1 MKIMDTI
8 KKLKQGEVPHL
19 GTISDAVLDFA
30 VGASRFRSRFQ
41 SVSSLERVL
50 TAVRHK
56 EPDRVPVTPILSGGA
71 RQISGISYP
80 DHSLNADKTAQ
91 SFLDGWKFVGGD
103 LVLLML
109 DLSLEAADFGQK
121 IVYPD
126 NSTPYPDYDHPVIR
140 DVDDYDRIQ
149 SFDPLKSPRMSE
161 FVRLCRIM
169 VKEVGLKSIVTGFV
183 FGPLGVL
190 AMMRGAELLF
200 KDCVLYPKK
209 VQKACEIITGVLIEY
224 VQAQCDAGV
233 PAVAIDSLFASKTGL
248 PKKLWEEIEGP
259 FVSEISR
266 VIKDN
271 GLIVG
276 VHNCGHDPYFDA
288 QIRSMEPEVM
298 SFAHLP
304 DDCKDRKEL
313 KTKYGDRVTLLGYVA
328 TPLLVHGTPTE
339 VMDECRRQIDDLAPG
354 GGFILAPG
362 CEYPPGI
369 PLTNAIAIIKA
380 AEKYS

>member
-1 MKIMDTI
+1 MKIIDTI

-19 GTISDAVLDFA
+19 GTISDSVLDFA

-91 SFLDGWKFVGGD
+91 SFLDGWRFVGGD

-121 IVYPD
+121 IIYPD

-224 VQAQCDAGV
+224 VQAQCDSGV

-276 VHNCGHDPYFDA
+276 VHNCGHDPYFDT
-288 QIRSMEPEVM
+288 QIRSMDPEVM

-313 KTKYGDRVTLLGYVA
+313 KSKYGDQVTLLGYVA

-369 PLTNAIAIIKA
+369 PLTNAIAMIKA

>member
-1 MKIMDTI
+1 MKIIDTI

-19 GTISDAVLDFA
+19 GTISDSVLDFA

-103 LVLLML
+103 MVLLML

-224 VQAQCDAGV
+224 VQAQCDSGI

-276 VHNCGHDPYFDA
+276 VHNCGHDPYFDT
-288 QIRSMEPEVM
+288 QIRSMDPEVM

-313 KTKYGDRVTLLGYVA
+313 KKKYGDRVTLLGYVA
-328 TPLLVHGTPTE
+328 TPLLVHGTPAE

-369 PLTNAIAIIKA
+369 PLTNAIAMVKA

>member
-1 MKIMDTI
+1 MKIIKTI

-19 GTISDAVLDFA
+19 GTISDSVLDFA

-109 DLSLEAADFGQK
+109 DLSLEAADFGQR

-126 NSTPYPDYDHPVIR
+126 NSTPYPDYDHPMIR

-224 VQAQCDAGV
+224 VQAQCDSGV

-276 VHNCGHDPYFDA
+276 VHNCGHDPYFDS
-288 QIRSMEPEVM
+288 QIRSMDPEVM

-313 KTKYGDRVTLLGYVA
+313 KKKYGDRVTLLGYVA

-369 PLTNAIAIIKA
+369 PLTNAIAMIKA

>member
-1 MKIMDTI
+1 MKLLDTI
-8 KKLKQGEVPHL
+8 KKLKHGEVPHL

-224 VQAQCDAGV
+224 VQAQCDSGV

-276 VHNCGHDPYFDA
+276 VHNCGHDPYFDT
-288 QIRSMEPEVM
+288 QIRSMDPEVM

-313 KTKYGDRVTLLGYVA
+313 KKKYGDRVTLLGYVA

-369 PLTNAIAIIKA
+369 PLTNAIAMIKA
-380 AEKYS
+380 AEKYG

>member
-1 MKIMDTI
+1 MKLFDTI
-8 KKLKQGEVPHL
+8 KKLNQGVVPPL
-19 GTISDAVLDFA
+19 GTIPDSVLDFVA
-30 VGASRFRSRFQ
+30 DASRLRSRFQ

-121 IVYPD
+121 MEYPD
-126 NSTPYPDYDHPVIR
+126 NSTPHPDYDHPLIR
-140 DVDDYDRIQ
+140 DVEDYDRVPSI
-149 SFDPLKSPRMSE
+149 DPLKTPRMSE

-169 VKEVGLKSIVTGFV
+169 VKKVGLKSIVTGFV
-183 FGPLGVL
+183 FAPLGVL
-190 AMMRGAELLF
+190 SMMRGAELLF

-224 VQAQCDAGV
+224 VQAQCDTGV
-233 PAVAIDSLFASKTGL
+233 PAIAIDSLFASKTGL

-259 FVSEISR
+259 FVGEISR
-266 VIKDN
+266 VVKEN

-276 VHNCGHDPYFDA
+276 VHNCGPDPYFDS
-288 QIRSMEPEVM
+288 QIRFMEPEVM
-298 SFAHLP
+298 SVAQLP

-313 KTKYGDRVTLLGYVA
+313 KEKYGDQITLLGYVE

-339 VMDECRRQIDDLAPG
+339 VMDECRRQMDDLAPG

-362 CEYPPGI
+362 CEYPPNI
-369 PLTNAIAIIKA
+369 PLTNAIAMIKA
-380 AEKYS
+380 AEKYG

>member
-1 MKIMDTI
+1 MKILDTI
-8 KKLKQGEVPHL
+8 KKLKHGEVPPL
-19 GTISDAVLDFA
+19 GTIPDSVLDFVA
-30 VGASRFRSRFQ
+30 GASKLRGRFQ
-41 SVSSLERVL
+41 SLSSLERVL
-50 TAVRHK
+50 VAFRHK
-56 EPDRVPVTPILSGGA
+56 EPDQVPVSPILAGGA

-80 DHSLNADKTAQ
+80 DHSLDADKTAQ
-91 SFLDGWKFVGGD
+91 VFLDGWRFVGGD

-109 DLSLEAADFGQK
+109 DLSLEASDFGQK
-121 IVYPD
+121 IEYPD
-126 NSTPYPDYDHPVIR
+126 NSTPYSDYNHPVIK
-140 DVDDYDRIQ
+140 DVDDYERIP
-149 SFDPLKSPRMSE
+149 SIDPLKTPRMSE

-169 VKEVGLKSIVTGFV
+169 VKEVGLKSIICGFT
-183 FGPLGVL
+183 FSPLGVL
-190 AMMRGAELLF
+190 SMMRGAERLF

-224 VQAQCDAGV
+224 VCAQCDTGV
-233 PAVAIDSLFASKTGL
+233 SAVAIDTLFASKSGL

-259 FVSEISR
+259 FAGEISR
-266 VIKDN
+266 AIKDR

-276 VHNCGHDPYFDA
+276 VHNCGNDLYFDA
-288 QIRSMEPEVM
+288 QIRSMEPDVI

-313 KTKYGDRVTLLGYVA
+313 KKKYGDQVVLMGYVP

-362 CEYPPGI
+362 CEYPPNI
-369 PLTNAIAIIKA
+369 PLTNAIAMVKA
-380 AEKYS
+380 AEKYG

>member
-1 MKIMDTI
+1 MKIVDTI
-8 KKLKQGEVPHL
+8 KKLKQGQVPPL
-19 GTISDAVLDFA
+19 GTIPDSVLDFA
-30 VGASRFRSRFQ
+30 ANASRLRGRFQ
-41 SVSSLERVL
+41 SLTSLERVL

-126 NSTPYPDYDHPVIR
+126 NSTPYPDYDHPVLR
-140 DVDDYDRIQ
+140 DVDDYDRIL

-209 VQKACEIITGVLIEY
+209 VQKACEIITGVLIDY
-224 VQAQCDAGV
+224 VQAQCDSGV

-259 FVSEISR
+259 FVREISR

-276 VHNCGHDPYFDA
+276 VHNCGHDPYFDT
-288 QIRSMEPEVM
+288 QIRSMDPEVM

-313 KTKYGDRVTLLGYVA
+313 KEKYGDRVTLLGYVA

-369 PLTNAIAIIKA
+369 PLTNAIAMVKA

>member
-1 MKIMDTI
+1 MKLLDTI
-8 KKLKQGEVPHL
+8 KKLKHGEVPHL

-224 VQAQCDAGV
+224 VQAQCDSGV

-276 VHNCGHDPYFDA
+276 VHNCGHDPYFDT
-288 QIRSMEPEVM
+288 QIRSMDPEVM

-313 KTKYGDRVTLLGYVA
+313 KEKYGDRVTLLGYVA

-369 PLTNAIAIIKA
+369 PLTNAIAMIKA
-380 AEKYS
+380 AEKYG

>member
-1 MKIMDTI
+1 MKIIKTI

-19 GTISDAVLDFA
+19 GTISDSVLDFA

-109 DLSLEAADFGQK
+109 DLSLEAADFGQR

-224 VQAQCDAGV
+224 VQAQCDSGV

-276 VHNCGHDPYFDA
+276 VHNCGHDPYFDS
-288 QIRSMEPEVM
+288 QIRSMDPEVM

-313 KTKYGDRVTLLGYVA
+313 KKKYGDRVTLLGYVA

-369 PLTNAIAIIKA
+369 PLTNAIAMIKA

>member
-1 MKIMDTI
+1 M
-8 KKLKQGEVPHL
+8 
-19 GTISDAVLDFA
+19 
-30 VGASRFRSRFQ
+30 
-41 SVSSLERVL
+41 
-50 TAVRHK
+50 
-56 EPDRVPVTPILSGGA
+56 
-71 RQISGISYP
+71 
-80 DHSLNADKTAQ
+80 
-91 SFLDGWKFVGGD
+91 
-103 LVLLML
+103 
-109 DLSLEAADFGQK
+109 
-121 IVYPD
+121 
-126 NSTPYPDYDHPVIR
+126 
-140 DVDDYDRIQ
+140 
-149 SFDPLKSPRMSE
+149 
-161 FVRLCRIM
+161 
-169 VKEVGLKSIVTGFV
+169 KEVGLKSIVTGFV

-224 VQAQCDAGV
+224 VQAQCDSGV

-276 VHNCGHDPYFDA
+276 VHNCGHDPYFDS
-288 QIRSMEPEVM
+288 QIRSMDPEVM

-313 KTKYGDRVTLLGYVA
+313 KKKYGDRVTLLGYVA

-369 PLTNAIAIIKA
+369 PLTNAIAMIKA

>member
-1 MKIMDTI
+1 MKIIETI

-19 GTISDAVLDFA
+19 GTISDSVLDFA

-109 DLSLEAADFGQK
+109 DLSLEAADFGQR

-169 VKEVGLKSIVTGFV
+169 VKEVGLQSIVTGFV

-224 VQAQCDAGV
+224 VQAQCDSGV

-276 VHNCGHDPYFDA
+276 VHNCGHDPYFDS
-288 QIRSMEPEVM
+288 QIRSMDPEVM

-313 KTKYGDRVTLLGYVA
+313 KKKYGDRVTLLGYVA

-369 PLTNAIAIIKA
+369 PLTNAIAMIKA

>member
-1 MKIMDTI
+1 MKIIETI

-19 GTISDAVLDFA
+19 GTISDSVLDFA

-109 DLSLEAADFGQK
+109 DLSLEAADFGQR

-224 VQAQCDAGV
+224 VQAQCDSGV

-276 VHNCGHDPYFDA
+276 VHNCGHDPYFDS
-288 QIRSMEPEVM
+288 QIRSMDPEVM

-313 KTKYGDRVTLLGYVA
+313 KKKYGDRVTLLGYVA

-369 PLTNAIAIIKA
+369 PLTNAIAMIKA